1 MDEKSWKDDLRDFVR
16 TSRKAVTAGLGAFA
30 GSIGAA
36 IHPVFADGSVT
47 SNELIPALVI
57 AVGAGLAIGIATYQV
72 PNEPHA

>member
-36 IHPVFADGSVT
+36 IPAVFADGSVT
-47 SNELIPALVI
+47 PNELIPALVI
-57 AVGAGLAIGIATYQV
+57 AVGAGLSIGIATYQV
-72 PNEPHA
+72 PNEPRA